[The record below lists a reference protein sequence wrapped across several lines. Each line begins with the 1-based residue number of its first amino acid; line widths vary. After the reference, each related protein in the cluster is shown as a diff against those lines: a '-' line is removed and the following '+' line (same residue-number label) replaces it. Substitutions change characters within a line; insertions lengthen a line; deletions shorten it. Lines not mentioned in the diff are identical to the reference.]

1 MIDKKIKSY
10 EELPKNNQPRNG
22 VDGSKMFESIM
33 TLSRLGMARKKSR
46 MSKGVFSI
54 ESVKKRFKLN
64 DKLWPVDYVLE
75 DRKEANF
82 VVEEFMLLA
91 N

>member
-1 MIDKKIKSY
+1 
-10 EELPKNNQPRNG
+10 
-22 VDGSKMFESIM
+22 
-33 TLSRLGMARKKSR
+33 

-54 ESVKKRFKLN
+54 ESVKKRFKLD

-75 DRKEANF
+75 ERKEANF